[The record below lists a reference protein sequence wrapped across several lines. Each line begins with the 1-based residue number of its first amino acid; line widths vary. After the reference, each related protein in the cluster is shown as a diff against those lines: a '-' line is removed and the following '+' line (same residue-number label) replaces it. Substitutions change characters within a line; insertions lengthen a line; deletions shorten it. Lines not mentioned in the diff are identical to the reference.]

1 VNLQPNRG
9 FALFPFVPH
18 FPPGSGFASAR
29 RLTPLKLAL
38 QCQCQRELAE
48 KGLSPQA
55 GALGHRNRESMKLA
69 EFERRLRQRGCA
81 WYREGAAHS
90 IWFNPTLH

>member
-1 VNLQPNRG
+1 VNLRPNRG

-38 QCQCQRELAE
+38 QCQRELAE

-55 GALGHRNRESMKLA
+55 VR
-69 EFERRLRQRGCA
+69 
-81 WYREGAAHS
+81 
-90 IWFNPTLH
+90 